1 MVSKTIMFCD
11 WSEHEADGELVDA
24 QAVETINFTAPDGQD
39 YEIDVCQAHRDEW
52 AEISR
57 QQQRWIKA
65 ARPVSKA
72 RARAR
77 RAASTATPAAPN
89 PPRSRGSH
97 ESSQENTELRE
108 WARANGYQ
116 VSARGRISDE
126 LRTAYHDSL
135 GRDSHRRW
143 NAAAAH
149 PRRPA
154 HNGTPASTPS
164 IH

>member
-77 RAASTATPAAPN
+77 RAASPTPPT
-89 PPRSRGSH
+89 PRRLGGSH
-97 ESSQENTELRE
+97 EGSQENAELRE
-108 WARANGYQ
+108 WARTNGYQ
-116 VSARGRISDE
+116 VSSRGRISGE
-126 LRTAYHDSL
+126 VRTAYHESL
-135 GRDSHRRW
+135 ARDSHRRW
-143 NAAAAH
+143 DAAAAH
-149 PRRPA
+149 PSRPA
-154 HNGTPASTPS
+154 SNGKPASTPTT
-164 IH
+164 IR